1 MSTLHPIFKT
11 AVAAVSFIVLAIPAA
26 SAAPRGHQF
35 ENTHATVNIVNFRIA
50 NQARRIAHHRAT
62 GRLNWV
68 EARQAQFEL
77 SHIRGFRANYLRDG
91 WLNRHEAQ
99 HLDVLLHTNARR
111 IDRFVARNI
120 KVQASSRF
128 GRRDL
133 SRLNGFLPGTAD

>member
-1 MSTLHPIFKT
+1 MPTTRPFVL
-11 AVAAVSFIVLAIPAA
+11 AVAAVSFINLGLQGA
-26 SAAPRGHQF
+26 SAAPQGDHF
-35 ENTHATVNIVNFRIA
+35 GNTRVAASFVNSRIA
-50 NQARRIAHHRAT
+50 SQARRIAHYRAT

-68 EARQAQFEL
+68 EARHAQFEL